1 MIGETPGAIGYLAL
15 SYLDD
20 SIKTLSLDGV
30 EASVD
35 NVISGKYPVW
45 AYEHMYT
52 NGEPNE
58 TVKAFLD
65 FFLTDEVQTGEV
77 VELGYIPAV
86 KMQVTRDV
94 AGNVTAK

>member
-1 MIGETPGAIGYLAL
+1 
-15 SYLDD
+15 
-20 SIKTLSLDGV
+20 
-30 EASVD
+30 
-35 NVISGKYPVW
+35 
-45 AYEHMYT
+45 MYT